1 MANNNSL
8 TVEPFDGLTDLVAV
22 YRDNLESIM
31 KLQEELIAQMPRDV
45 IAKAGGAK
53 DADERLSEAEKGISE
68 LEAAIAARD
77 MTGYMSERRRRVQLL
92 ADAGIPFDLIARSI
106 VSLMEPLGELTLSAF
121 PDDSQRG
128 LRARHALDWLKSEM
142 LIISGQAYA
151 GARESMIED
160 EYQKVI
166 RGLSTPVIEV
176 WENILVMPLIGVI
189 DSGRARQIMEQL
201 LDRIV
206 ALQSEIV
213 ILDITGVP
221 MVDSDV
227 ADHLVR
233 TTRAAELVGAR
244 TILVGISPQVA
255 QTLVRLGVS
264 LAGVETGADLRS
276 GLETAFGHLGYELVH
291 TE

>member
-8 TVEPFDGLTDLVAV
+8 TTEPLDGLTDLLVV
-22 YRDNLESIM
+22 YRDNLDSIM
-31 KLQEELIAQMPRDV
+31 KLQEELAAQMPRDV
-45 IAKAGGAK
+45 IAKAGGPM
-53 DADERLSEAEKGISE
+53 DADGRRREAETGMAE
-68 LEAAIAARD
+68 LEAAVAAGD
-77 MTGYMSERRRRVQLL
+77 MRGYMSERRRRVQLL

-106 VSLMEPLGELTLSAF
+106 VALMEPLGELTLSAF
-121 PDDSQRG
+121 PDDRSRG
-128 LRARHALDWLKSEM
+128 LRARRALDWLKSEM

-160 EYQKVI
+160 EFQKVI

-206 ALQSEIV
+206 ALQSQIV

-244 TILVGISPQVA
+244 TIVVGISPQVA
-255 QTLVRLGVS
+255 QTLVRLGAS
-264 LAGVETGADLRS
+264 LTGVETGSDLRS
-276 GLETAFGHLGYELVH
+276 GLETAFGHLGYKLVH